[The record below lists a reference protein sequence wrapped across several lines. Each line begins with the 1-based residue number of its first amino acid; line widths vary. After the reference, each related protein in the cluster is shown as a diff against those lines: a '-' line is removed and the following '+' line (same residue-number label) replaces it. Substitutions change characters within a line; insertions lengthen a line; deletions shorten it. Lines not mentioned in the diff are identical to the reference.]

1 MKCISEKFKEYK
13 IINKSRRKIETDKN
27 WILRIIKQNS
37 SFNLIS
43 EIQKK
48 ILFPLGK
55 AIN

>member
-27 WILRIIKQNS
+27 WIFRIIKQNS

-43 EIQKK
+43 EIQEK

>member
-43 EIQKK
+43 EIQEE